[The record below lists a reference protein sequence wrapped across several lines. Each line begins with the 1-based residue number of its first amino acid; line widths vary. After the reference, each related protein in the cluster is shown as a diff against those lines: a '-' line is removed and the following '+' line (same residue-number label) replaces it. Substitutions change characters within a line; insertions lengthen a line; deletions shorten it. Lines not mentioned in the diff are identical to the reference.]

1 MKTIREA
8 RSGEAWLRLLQTKA
22 GFTGVVFVE
31 DKLRAT
37 VEGDTA
43 DDVWR
48 RLHDEAAKLS
58 PSYFGFSGAQA
69 RFLRMMPKGFADPVY
84 LAEERAYKLRAKER
98 LDAALPLDAAL
109 TWTGGGEAALAAF
122 RATNLLSPFENTRI
136 GEALRS
142 TAAAPFIRGAAA
154 FADGAVE
161 DGILAMQEALKPF
174 AIAKWTA
181 LTYLPFLWR
190 PDTQMF
196 LKPEVTREFAE
207 RVGHPFARAYAPD
220 LHPDVYHALRDLT
233 ATTQADIADLQPAD
247 MIDVQSFIWVVGR
260 YTAADEAEARSV
272 ATAPKLGSQ

>member
-1 MKTIREA
+1 
-8 RSGEAWLRLLQTKA
+8 LRLLQTKA
-22 GFTGVVFVE
+22 GFTGVAFVKDE
-31 DKLRAT
+31 RRAT
-37 VEGDTA
+37 IEGDRA

-58 PSYFGFSGAQA
+58 PSYFGYSGARA
-69 RFLRMMPKGFADPVY
+69 RFLRMMPDGFTDHVY
-84 LAEERAYKLRAKER
+84 LAEERAYKLKAKAR

-109 TWTGGGEAALAAF
+109 AWTGDGEAALAAL
-122 RATNLLSPFENTRI
+122 RATNLLSPFESTRI

-142 TAAAPFIRGAAA
+142 SAAAPFIRGAAT
-154 FADGAVE
+154 FANGAVK

-174 AIAKWTA
+174 AISKWTA

-190 PDTQMF
+190 PDRQMF

-220 LHPDVYHALRDLT
+220 LHPDVYRALCDLAAKT
-233 ATTQADIADLQPAD
+233 RVETADLQPAD

-260 YTAADEAEARSV
+260 YTAADEAAARAEA
-272 ATAPKLGSQ
+272 AALKPGSP